1 LPRGIDFSPVRIGV
15 SVPKKRTAL
24 AVHRNRVKRLV
35 HEAWRLHKHHLYS
48 AVPAD
53 AQLHL
58 FFIFTG
64 QPNPDFKTIE
74 QAVLQSIEILSKH
87 FPKIPR
93 EDNA

>member
-1 LPRGIDFSPVRIGV
+1 MPRGIDLSPVRIGV

-24 AVHRNRVKRLV
+24 AVNRNRVKRLV
-35 HEAWRLHKHHLYS
+35 HEAWRLHKHHLYE
-48 AVPAD
+48 VIPAD

-74 QAVLQSIEILSKH
+74 QAVLQSIEILSKY
-87 FPKIPR
+87 FPPIPR
-93 EDNA
+93 DANA